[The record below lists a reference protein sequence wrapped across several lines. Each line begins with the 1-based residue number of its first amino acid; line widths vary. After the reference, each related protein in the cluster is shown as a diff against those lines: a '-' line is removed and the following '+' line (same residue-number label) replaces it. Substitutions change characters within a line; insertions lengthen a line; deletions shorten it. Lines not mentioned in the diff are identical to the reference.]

1 MTRAAEARDDASGG
15 ERGNKTEFTFRG
27 RCVRVEYRLMCAT
40 QQSCVSVLDRKVQDE
55 ASALIPPAL

>member
-1 MTRAAEARDDASGG
+1 MI
-15 ERGNKTEFTFRG
+15 TFRG
-27 RCVRVEYRLMCAT
+27 RCVRIEYRLMCAT

>member
-1 MTRAAEARDDASGG
+1 MIRNIIGVIRFD
-15 ERGNKTEFTFRG
+15 ERERWTELVFRG
-27 RCVRVEYRLMCAT
+27 RCVRIEYRLMCAT